1 MLIIVVAV
9 ANPAPEEAA
18 ARAHT
23 TLQGRKIAF
32 RCTVGWGL
40 QPAVFESTK
49 LTWMC

>member
-1 MLIIVVAV
+1 MIIVAAV
-9 ANPAPEEAA
+9 ANPVPVEAV

-23 TLQGRKIAF
+23 ALQGGKMAF

-40 QPAVFESTK
+40 QLAVFESTK